1 MKELPQMMQSKI
13 KIPQLMMPLFI
24 NNAGKGHKLRPQLLF
39 ILMIVILIYLSSK
52 LYLAKNK
59 KINMSL
65 KLNDI
70 STKAPGDLDKDE
82 IKDITAKM
90 IKELDELQNLLFA
103 QGKHSVL
110 VVIQGM
116 DGSGKDGVIRNV
128 LGNMN
133 PQGVTVK
140 SYKAP
145 TPEELSHDFLWRIHQ
160 HAPAKGMIQ
169 VFNRS
174 HYEDILVTRV
184 HKWCDDKTAAKRMKA
199 INEFETLL
207 QIHNN
212 THILKFYLHVSP
224 EEQQERLSERMKD
237 PTKMWKYNDRDFEE
251 AKLWDIYMNMYQ
263 DCFDNCNNPP
273 WTIVPA
279 DQNWYKEYI
288 IASQLHGLLK
298 GLDMQYPGM
307 KK

>member
-1 MKELPQMMQSKI
+1 MLPV
-13 KIPQLMMPLFI
+13 
-24 NNAGKGHKLRPQLLF
+24 R
-39 ILMIVILIYLSSK
+39 
-52 LYLAKNK
+52 
-59 KINMSL
+59 L
-65 KLNDI
+65 KDI
-70 STKAPGDLDKDE
+70 STRAPKDLDKAE
-82 IKDITAKM
+82 IKAKTAGM
-90 IKELDELQNLLFA
+90 VEELDELQNLLFA
-103 QGKHSVL
+103 EGKHSVL

-145 TPEELSHDFLWRIHQ
+145 TPEELSHDFLWRIH
-160 HAPAKGMIQ
+160 HYAPARGMMQ

-184 HKWCDDKTAAKRMKA
+184 HKWCDDATARKRMKA
-199 INEFETLL
+199 INDFEQLL
-207 QIHNN
+207 QEHNN
-212 THILKFYLHVSP
+212 THILKFYLHISP
-224 EEQQERLSERMKD
+224 EEQHERLSERMKD
-237 PTKMWKYNDRDFEE
+237 PAKMWKYNEKDFEE
-251 AKLWDIYMNMYQ
+251 AKLWDIYMQVYE
-263 DCFDNCNNPP
+263 DCFNNCANPE

-288 IASQLHGLLK
+288 IASRLHTLLK
-298 GLDMQYPGM
+298 GLNMQFPGL